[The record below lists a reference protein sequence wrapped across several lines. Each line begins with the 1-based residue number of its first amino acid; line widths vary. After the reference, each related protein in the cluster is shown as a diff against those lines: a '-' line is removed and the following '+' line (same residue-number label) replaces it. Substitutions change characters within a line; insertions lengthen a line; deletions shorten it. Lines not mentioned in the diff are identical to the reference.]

1 VKHLKIFSIFVVTAL
16 LLTCVAGCSS
26 AGAKTTTTTE
36 AFQVPADFT
45 TYTDE
50 TGLYSI
56 AYPNQW
62 EPVADIAGFSANV
75 KQALNDLNT
84 GANLDAASM
93 LFLSGL
99 KNSTGY
105 YPSVTMVVE
114 PASVLML
121 NNDIAVQAEVNGIK
135 QGTTNYQEVS
145 RTKLSINGKSAAIV
159 EYKANFSATTPLMH
173 DYLLVCL
180 SGKTIWTVTCTA
192 MDTDYTSYSADF
204 DNVFKSFQILK

>member
-1 VKHLKIFSIFVVTAL
+1 LKFIKILSIFIAVAIV
-16 LLTCVAGCSS
+16 LTSIVGCSS
-26 AGAKTTTTTE
+26 AAATTTTTTT
-36 AFQVPADFT
+36 AFQIPANFT

-62 EPVADIAGFSANV
+62 EPVAETDIASL

-84 GANLDAASM
+84 GVNLDKASV
-93 LFLSGL
+93 LFISGL

-114 PASVLML
+114 PASALIL
-121 NNDIAVQAEVNGIK
+121 NNDLAVQAEVNGIK
-135 QGTTNYQEVS
+135 QVTTNYQEVS
-145 RTKLSINGKSAAIV
+145 RTKLSINGKSAAIL
-159 EYKANFSATTPLMH
+159 EYKANFTGTPLMH
-173 DYLLVCL
+173 DYFLVYL
-180 SGKTIWTVTCTA
+180 SGKTIWTITCTA

-204 DNVFKSFQILK
+204 GNVFKSFELLK